1 MFKVLK
7 HQLGKFNAV
16 RLINDLTGEYLE
28 VLTDFG
34 AGLNDLQIKCANN
47 QLVSVID
54 GYRSEEEIINDHS
67 TSFKGSKLSPFPNR
81 IPNGVYEFEGNTYEL
96 PITEVGANNN
106 LHALL
111 HNQPFEISEQSESES
126 HAMLKLVYTYEGA
139 EKGYPFAYSLSLTY
153 RFGVEGISINTHI
166 ENTSDTRIPMG
177 DGWHPYFKFDD
188 LNKVQMQMGS
198 AQRKSSNFG
207 NTLNGHHGFEQT
219 RAIDQNTLDDC
230 FQVDGEERF
239 SIHLADESKGLTLEI
254 WQESAENEYKFFQ
267 IYTPPSRKTIAIE
280 PVSCTPN
287 AFNTGEGLII
297 LEPKQ
302 VVSMS
307 FGIKYKLLNN

>member
-1 MFKVLK
+1 M
-7 HQLGKFNAV
+7 

-34 AGLNDLQIKCANN
+34 AGLNDLQVRNANG

-54 GYRSEEEIINDHS
+54 GYRSESEVINYHN

-81 IPNGVYEFEGNTYEL
+81 ILDGVYEFNGVKYQL

-111 HNQPFEISEQSESES
+111 HNQPFEILDQKEYESQ
-126 HAMLKLVYTYEGA
+126 AVLTLGYTYNGS
-139 EKGYPFAYSLSLTY
+139 EKGYPFGYSLKLTY
-153 RFGVEGISINTHI
+153 SFGTEGIAINT
-166 ENTSDTRIPMG
+166 EVQNRSDTSIPMG
-177 DGWHPYFKFDD
+177 DGWHPYFKFED
-188 LNKVQMQMGS
+188 LNMVQMQMGT
-198 AQRKSSNFG
+198 AKRMSSNFG
-207 NTLNGHHGFEQT
+207 NTLNGHHGFEQS
-219 RAIDQNTLDDC
+219 RAINADALDDC
-230 FQVDGEERF
+230 FQVDGEEEF
-239 SIHLADESKGLTLEI
+239 SIRLEDENAGLAIEI
-254 WQESAENEYKFFQ
+254 WQESAENEYNYFQ

-280 PVSCTPN
+280 PVTCMPN
-287 AFNTGEGLII
+287 AFNTGEGLIK